1 MDYSWQ
7 GSDNR
12 KLSML
17 RDLYRK
23 ELDNNKELTS
33 MSLEDKPTIH
43 ICNSVPPQY
52 TVFWYVQN
60 TSPSSISEIIE
71 HYFQYKEKL
80 NIKNILIKDASY
92 SPIYGYVHILLNQY
106 NKVICLRNEHEIDEY
121 MIHLLVEEKID
132 ASS

>member
-43 ICNSVPPQY
+43 ICNSVPPQD

-60 TSPSSISEIIE
+60 TSSSSISEIVE
-71 HYFQYKEKL
+71 HYFQHKEKL
-80 NIKNILIKDASY
+80 NIKYILIKDASY

-106 NKVICLRNEHEIDEY
+106 NKLIYLRNEHEIDEY